1 MYDDRYFNFYALDY
15 KYYFLQDSDY
25 NVILLDKNADVMD
38 VGDLFTWNDDA
49 IEPYFNGGNIFDDTT
64 IGSKEGLFIIR
75 ENGEQY
81 DVYRF
86 ASEKQ

>member
-1 MYDDRYFNFYALDY
+1 
-15 KYYFLQDSDY
+15 
-25 NVILLDKNADVMD
+25 MD

-64 IGSKEGLFIIR
+64 IGSKDGLFIIR

-86 ASEKQ
+86 ASEK

>member
-1 MYDDRYFNFYALDY
+1 
-15 KYYFLQDSDY
+15 
-25 NVILLDKNADVMD
+25 MD
-38 VGDLFTWNDDA
+38 VGNLFTCNDDP

-86 ASEKQ
+86 ESEK